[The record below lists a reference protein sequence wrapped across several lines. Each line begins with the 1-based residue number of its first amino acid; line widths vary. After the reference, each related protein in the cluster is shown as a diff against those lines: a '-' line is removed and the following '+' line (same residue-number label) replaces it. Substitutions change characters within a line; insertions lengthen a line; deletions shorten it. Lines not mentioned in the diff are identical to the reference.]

1 MKARGR
7 GRIWAGLFAIFVC
20 MGILLSHAYCLADDL
35 EAQIQKE
42 QQKLEY
48 IQKKI
53 SQHKNQAAAYGKQ
66 EQNLLA
72 KLEEVNQK
80 EELTKQKIK
89 VLELKEK
96 KINARIAD
104 LTQKIKRE
112 EMLLAKAKDA
122 LSNRVVSLYKY
133 GSVSQCRLLFA
144 AENVQE
150 ALSMTYLLG
159 RVAKADSELIL
170 EVNERKTSLESSKR
184 ELQNQRQELV
194 SNKKDLEAQ
203 RSELLRTQNEQKRL
217 LAEIRRQKNLHE
229 QAAAELAASQRELQD
244 KIKSLLAEKRRRAAA
259 SKGRTTTLTA
269 PTRGRLLWP
278 VTGPINSTFGTRVHP
293 VFKTK
298 IVHTGLDIEAPHG
311 TPVKAAARGEV
322 LFTGWLKGY
331 GQVIILDHGGNMTT
345 VYAHLSGIDVREG
358 QVVEQGTPI
367 GRVGNT
373 GVATGPH
380 LHFEVRVNA
389 NAVDPLNYLAR

>member
-1 MKARGR
+1 MKVGR
-7 GRIWAGLFAIFVC
+7 KGKIWAGLFAVFVC
-20 MGILLSHAYCLADDL
+20 MGLLATNACCLADDL

-48 IQKKI
+48 IQNKI
-53 SQHKNQAAAYGKQ
+53 SQHKSQAAAYGKQ
-66 EQNLLA
+66 EQNLLT

-96 KINARIAD
+96 KLNARIAD

-112 EMLLAKAKDA
+112 EALLAKAKDA

-133 GSVSQCRLLFA
+133 GSLSQYKLLFA

-150 ALSMTYLLG
+150 ALSMSYLLG
-159 RVAKADSELIL
+159 RVARADSELIL
-170 EVNERKTSLESSKR
+170 EVKERKTSLESSKR
-184 ELQNQRQELV
+184 QLQGQKQELV
-194 SNKKDLEAQ
+194 SNRKALEAE

-259 SKGRTTTLTA
+259 SKGRTATLTA
-269 PTRGRLLWP
+269 PKGRLLWP
-278 VTGPINSTFGTRVHP
+278 VNGPINSTFGTRVHP

-331 GQVIILDHGGNMTT
+331 GQVIILDHGGDMTT

-373 GVATGPH
+373 GVATAPH
-380 LHFEVRVNA
+380 LHFEVRINA